1 MNRKAFLTVMMC
13 LVSAG
18 LLFSLPASAGS
29 ENILGSSTTSTDLV
43 LNDLALRDAVSYTGD
58 PSEWRIYFHPGVR
71 FGTDDRVIGYYDVL
85 VPVYLTDT
93 SMLFVNPR
101 FSHDS
106 THGHE
111 WNLGGGYRQILWDNQ
126 LMLGLNAYY
135 DLKKDGRSGYW
146 FDQWGMGFEAMGEFD
161 NVIASGGGLGLTGR
175 FNFYVPL
182 SGSKTEGG
190 VGVGGGGYTFKN
202 LGIYGGGG
210 GVVYEPLTGVDYEM
224 GMRIPYLSE

>member
-1 MNRKAFLTVMMC
+1 MKIFKKSAIYVAMLFL
-13 LVSAG
+13 LIGIAAPSAM
-18 LLFSLPASAGS
+18 
-29 ENILGSSTTSTDLV
+29 
-43 LNDLALRDAVSYTGD
+43 LAQEEPDWT
-58 PSEWRIYFHPGVR
+58 IYFHPGIR

-224 GMRIPYLSE
+224 GMRIPYLSEYVETWAYALSLIHI